1 MGTASTV
8 LKTTVSWLKT
18 GPNKRICPFFP
29 VLYAAKVQFYALS
42 SMPNSKYYSVDKID

>member
-1 MGTASTV
+1 MGASLTV
-8 LKTTVSWLKT
+8 LKTTFSLLKT